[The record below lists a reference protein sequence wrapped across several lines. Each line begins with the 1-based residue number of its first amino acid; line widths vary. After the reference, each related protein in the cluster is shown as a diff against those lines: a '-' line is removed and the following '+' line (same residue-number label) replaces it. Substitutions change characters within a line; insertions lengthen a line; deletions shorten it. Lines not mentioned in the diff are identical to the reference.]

1 MEKNYE
7 KMVFT
12 PNHFDSEEDRKA
24 MWDDISTFIQIL
36 MRQNKIATI
45 RQEERDIII
54 VEYENNERLNPLGC
68 ANPYWMTEEEYFDF
82 IDNNEQ
88 IC

>member
-1 MEKNYE
+1 VEKNYE

-12 PNHFDSEEDRKA
+12 PNHFDSEEDREA
-24 MWDDISTFIQIL
+24 MWDDILTFIQVL
-36 MRQNKIATI
+36 MRQNMIATI

-54 VEYENNERLNPLGC
+54 VEYENNERLNPFGC

-88 IC
+88 IY

>member
-1 MEKNYE
+1 
-7 KMVFT
+7 MVFT

-24 MWDDISTFIQIL
+24 MWDDISTFIQVL

-54 VEYENNERLNPLGC
+54 VEYENDERLNPLGC

-82 IDNNEQ
+82 VDNSEQ

>member
-1 MEKNYE
+1 
-7 KMVFT
+7 
-12 PNHFDSEEDRKA
+12 
-24 MWDDISTFIQIL
+24 MWDDILTFIQIL
-36 MRQNKIATI
+36 MRRNKIATI

-54 VEYENNERLNPLGC
+54 VEYANNERLNPFGC

-88 IC
+88 IY

>member
-1 MEKNYE
+1 MKKNYE
-7 KMVFT
+7 TMVFT
-12 PNHFDSEEDRKA
+12 TNHFDSEEKRKA

-54 VEYENNERLNPLGC
+54 VEYENDERRNPLGC
-68 ANPYWMTEEEYFDF
+68 ANPYWMTEEEYFNL
-82 IDNNEQ
+82 IDDEELL
-88 IC
+88 